1 MVGFRHRS
9 GLTILMIVSLLFLTV
24 VPAQAKSEAS
34 GAIAG
39 FSDDKLQWQRQ
50 FEQRFSKGVREER
63 IASDSRAMSLRPTL
77 VGSEGNRASLKYAVK
92 RLKEAGLKPKIK
104 TYDVYLSNP
113 EKISITQTA
122 PEKRKLKVIEDLPP
136 GTPFAEEVVP
146 GYNAYSPA
154 GEVEAELVYANYGR
168 PEDFA
173 ELKKR
178 GVSVKGKIVLVRYGQ
193 NFRGVKTDQAAK
205 HGAKGVII
213 YSDPADDGF
222 TRGKVYPDGPWRPA
236 DAIQR
241 GSILYIYR
249 YPGDPL
255 TPGNPSLPGEKRI
268 SPEKA
273 DSLPT
278 IPTTPIS
285 YGQARFLLENMEG
298 PKAPES
304 WQGGFSFPYRL
315 GPGPTKVK
323 ISLDIK
329 YTKERVNDIVV
340 RIPGSKYPEETVVI
354 GAHRDGW
361 VYGARDN
368 NSGWSSVMEIARVL
382 GSLYQK
388 GWRPERS
395 IVLAGWDG
403 EEYGLI
409 GSTEWVEENRRDLTK
424 NAVAYLNMDG
434 VAGQYFGASAVPSMK
449 DLIYSVTREVTEP
462 RTGTS
467 IYEDWKERSGGKL
480 PTIGQLGSGSDYTA
494 FLQHAGVPSADTGFS
509 SGEGLYHSAY
519 DNSETIERFID
530 PGYAHHAASARV
542 NGIMALRLA
551 NADVLPFRY
560 SDYAEEVV
568 QLLKELEEQG
578 TLGVDLSTLIGQA
591 EQWKNAAVRLEEQ
604 AFGML
609 SDGVTPKE
617 RRQLQKINS
626 ALLKQERDLTR
637 PEGLPGRN
645 WYKHQIW
652 APGLSTG
659 YAAQPLP
666 ALAEAIENG
675 DRKALLRAV
684 HQLQKSLSEATR
696 TAKRAVEQ

>member
-1 MVGFRHRS
+1 
-9 GLTILMIVSLLFLTV
+9 
-24 VPAQAKSEAS
+24 
-34 GAIAG
+34 
-39 FSDDKLQWQRQ
+39 
-50 FEQRFSKGVREER
+50 
-63 IASDSRAMSLRPTL
+63 
-77 VGSEGNRASLKYAVK
+77 
-92 RLKEAGLKPKIK
+92 
-104 TYDVYLSNP
+104 
-113 EKISITQTA
+113 
-122 PEKRKLKVIEDLPP
+122 
-136 GTPFAEEVVP
+136 
-146 GYNAYSPA
+146 
-154 GEVEAELVYANYGR
+154 
-168 PEDFA
+168 
-173 ELKKR
+173 
-178 GVSVKGKIVLVRYGQ
+178 
-193 NFRGVKTDQAAK
+193 
-205 HGAKGVII
+205 
-213 YSDPADDGF
+213 
-222 TRGKVYPDGPWRPA
+222 
-236 DAIQR
+236 
-241 GSILYIYR
+241 
-249 YPGDPL
+249 
-255 TPGNPSLPGEKRI
+255 
-268 SPEKA
+268 
-273 DSLPT
+273 
-278 IPTTPIS
+278 
-285 YGQARFLLENMEG
+285 
-298 PKAPES
+298 
-304 WQGGFSFPYRL
+304 
-315 GPGPTKVK
+315 
-323 ISLDIK
+323 
-329 YTKERVNDIVV
+329 
-340 RIPGSKYPEETVVI
+340 
-354 GAHRDGW
+354 
-361 VYGARDN
+361 
-368 NSGWSSVMEIARVL
+368 
-382 GSLYQK
+382 
-388 GWRPERS
+388 
-395 IVLAGWDG
+395 
-403 EEYGLI
+403 
-409 GSTEWVEENRRDLTK
+409 VEENRRDLTK

-494 FLQHAGVPSADTGFS
+494 FLQHVGVPSADTGFS

-530 PGYAHHAASARV
+530 PGYVHHATSARV

-578 TLGVDLSTLIGQA
+578 TGVDLSTLIGQA
-591 EQWKNAAVRLEEQ
+591 EQWKNAAVLLEEQ
-604 AFGML
+604 AHGML

-684 HQLQKSLSEATR
+684 HQLGKSLSEATR